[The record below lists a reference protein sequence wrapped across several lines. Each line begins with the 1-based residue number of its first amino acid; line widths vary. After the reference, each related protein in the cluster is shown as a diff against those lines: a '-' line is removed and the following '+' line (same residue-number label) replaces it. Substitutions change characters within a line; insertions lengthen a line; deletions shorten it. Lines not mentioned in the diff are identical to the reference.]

1 MMEWKEIAI
10 IALAIISALVIR
22 KQAYEDGYRDGLKN
36 LSDKVEKAERMY
48 NSFISHNIQKG
59 NKNGK

>member
-1 MMEWKEIAI
+1 MDWKQAV
-10 IALAIISALVIR
+10 LVVMAIISALVIR
-22 KQAYEDGYRDGLKN
+22 KQAYEEGYRDGLKN

-59 NKNGK
+59 KKND

>member
-22 KQAYEDGYRDGLKN
+22 KQAYEEGYRDGLKN
-36 LSDKVEKAERMY
+36 LSDKVEKAERLY
-48 NSFISHNIQKG
+48 YSFISHNIQKG
-59 NKNGK
+59 KKND